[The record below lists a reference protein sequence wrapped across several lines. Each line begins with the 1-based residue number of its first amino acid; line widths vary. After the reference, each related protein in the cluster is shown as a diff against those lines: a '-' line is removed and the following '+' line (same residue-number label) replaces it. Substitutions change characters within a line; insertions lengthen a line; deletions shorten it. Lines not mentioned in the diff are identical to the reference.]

1 MRGENNMELRI
12 EIRGVEEHASLIEEE
27 LRGLR
32 KFEDHFESYQMVS
45 GMEPGKS
52 RGERERIRRLR
63 ESVEA
68 RRHFLETLP
77 EEYRKLEKQLQDIKT
92 M

>member
-1 MRGENNMELRI
+1 MELRI
-12 EIRGVEEHASLIEEE
+12 EIRGVEEHVSLIEEE
-27 LRGLR
+27 LRELR
-32 KFEDHFESYQMVS
+32 KFEDHYESYQMDNV
-45 GMEPGKS
+45 MEPGKS

-68 RRHFLETLP
+68 RRHFLGNLP
-77 EEYRKLEKQLQDIKT
+77 EEYRKLDKQLQDIKT

>member
-1 MRGENNMELRI
+1 MELRI
-12 EIRGVEEHASLIEEE
+12 EIRGVEEQVSLIEEE
-27 LRGLR
+27 LRELR
-32 KFEDHFESYQMVS
+32 KFEDHYESYQMDNV
-45 GMEPGKS
+45 MEPGKS

-68 RRHFLETLP
+68 RRHFLENLP
-77 EEYRKLEKQLQDIKT
+77 EEYRKLDKQLQNIKT

>member
-1 MRGENNMELRI
+1 MELRI

-32 KFEDHFESYQMVS
+32 KFEDYFERYQMVS
-45 GMEPGKS
+45 GMEPGKL

-68 RRHFLETLP
+68 RRHFLENLP

>member
-1 MRGENNMELRI
+1 MRAFIQEFKSFI
-12 EIRGVEEHASLIEEE
+12 ARGNV
-27 LRGLR
+27 
-32 KFEDHFESYQMVS
+32 
-45 GMEPGKS
+45 MEPGKS

-68 RRHFLETLP
+68 RRHFLENLP

>member
-1 MRGENNMELRI
+1 MELRI
-12 EIRGVEEHASLIEEE
+12 EIRGVEEHVSLIEEE
-27 LRGLR
+27 LRELR
-32 KFEDHFESYQMVS
+32 KFEDHFERYEMVN
-45 GMEPGKS
+45 MMDPGES

-68 RRHFLETLP
+68 RQHFLENLP
-77 EEYRKLEKQLQDIKT
+77 EEYRKLDKHLKDFKI

>member
-1 MRGENNMELRI
+1 MELRI
-12 EIRGVEEHASLIEEE
+12 EIRGVEEHVSLIEEE
-27 LRGLR
+27 LRELR
-32 KFEDHFESYQMVS
+32 KFEDHYESYQMDNV
-45 GMEPGKS
+45 MEPGKS

-68 RRHFLETLP
+68 RRHFLENLP
-77 EEYRKLEKQLQDIKT
+77 EEYRKLDKQLQNIKT

>member
-1 MRGENNMELRI
+1 MELRI

-27 LRGLR
+27 LRRLR
-32 KFEDHFESYQMVS
+32 KFEDHFEFYQMVS

-68 RRHFLETLP
+68 RRHFLENLP